1 MNGNNDCLY
10 ERKRQMIGIHKLIQ
24 KRQEIERLRQSSTLS
39 LQHASRLEQS
49 IISSW
54 HRSESAFIPSDRTAA
69 PLTNAVPNKQKKI
82 PSAKLKCALQICEDE
97 LKHIADQS
105 SMVLAVGDV
114 GSTIIW
120 SAASKQMR
128 SAAEQVH
135 FIEGGQWRED
145 LVGTNALALTLKT
158 QQSSCVFSN
167 EHYMESIQDW
177 VCYAAP
183 VVDQSTHQILGVIDL
198 STVWKKHN
206 SLGLLA
212 AERCASIIQ
221 NALLDLGQHNIYIR
235 GFSSPQVLINGKV
248 IVLTPRQ
255 IEILC
260 ILALCPTGLNLE
272 QLHQALYGERKISMG
287 TLKAEMSQIKDILGD
302 LIISRP
308 YRFQAIVEA
317 DFLHVESALDA
328 GYLEAALKQFNGAF
342 LAKTESP
349 FLCTWRDCIESRL
362 SEAIF
367 NAQNTDILL
376 KHLAHYPEAVD
387 ALERLLELVPNDHPA
402 HHKIL
407 KYQN

>member
-1 MNGNNDCLY
+1 M
-10 ERKRQMIGIHKLIQ
+10 KGIQDLAQ
-24 KRQEIERLRQSSTLS
+24 KRHDIERLRQSSTLS
-39 LQHASRLEQS
+39 LQHANQVEQS
-49 IISSW
+49 IVSSW
-54 HRSESAFIPSDRTAA
+54 HRSQLASIPSDRTAA
-69 PLTNAVPNKQKKI
+69 PMSQFSPLGKKNVT
-82 PSAKLKCALQICEDE
+82 SKKLKNALETCEKE
-97 LKHIADQS
+97 LQHIATQS

-120 SAASKQMR
+120 SAASRQMR

-135 FIEGGQWRED
+135 FVEGGQWRED

-183 VVDQSTHQILGVIDL
+183 VIDPSTKQILGVIDL

-221 NALLDLGQHNIYIR
+221 HALSDLGQQNIYIR
-235 GFSSPQVLINGKV
+235 GFSSAFVSINGKA

-255 IEILC
+255 FEIVC

-272 QLHQALYGERKISMG
+272 QLHQALYGERKISMA
-287 TLKAEMSQIKDILGD
+287 TLKAEMSQIKDLFGD

-308 YRFQAIVEA
+308 YRIQANIDA
-317 DFLHVESALDA
+317 DFIQIENALDA
-328 GYLEAALKQFNGAF
+328 GYLENALNQFKGTF
-342 LAKTESP
+342 FAKIESP

-367 NAQNTDILL
+367 KAQNTDILL

-387 ALERLLELVPNDHPA
+387 ALERLIELVPNDHPA
-402 HHKIL
+402 YQKIL
-407 KYQN
+407 KYQS